1 MIYGNPDL
9 KPETSHNFSLSAEYM
24 KGRYN
29 LTVTGFYNVV
39 DNRITTA
46 WSEALKGQVYTNISI
61 SGYPVPRQMLPS
73 NILVDCRHV
82 YLTPIHTR
90 I

>member
-1 MIYGNPDL
+1 
-9 KPETSHNFSLSAEYM
+9 M

-46 WSEALKGQVYTNISI
+46 WSEALKGQVYTNISNIRI
-61 SGYPVPRQMLPS
+61 SGAEANASVKYPCGLSARLSYAYTHENIKKRATCHFKYSPAYGYCPS
-73 NILVDCRHV
+73 
-82 YLTPIHTR
+82 
-90 I
+90 